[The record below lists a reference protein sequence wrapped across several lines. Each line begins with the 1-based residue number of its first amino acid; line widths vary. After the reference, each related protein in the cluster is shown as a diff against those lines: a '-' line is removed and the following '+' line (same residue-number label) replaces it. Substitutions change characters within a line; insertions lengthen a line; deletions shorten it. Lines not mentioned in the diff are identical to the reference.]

1 MMMMTEESRMFDRLS
16 ISRYAPLNVMDY
28 VQSFDDQFSLLFYII
43 GIWFALQTIPTLN
56 IPSASIKT

>member
-1 MMMMTEESRMFDRLS
+1 MMMIMTEESRMFDRLS

-43 GIWFALQTIPTLN
+43 GIWFADESNLKH
-56 IPSASIKT
+56 SICFN